1 MSSAAVRPSMV
12 VLVAVRNTYGCR
24 FAGARSWSVLT
35 TGTTNTILFSFATGD
50 TAGPS
55 AEVSVPTRK
64 STFSRRIRSRAMRT
78 ASSALPLVSRTT
90 SSSLRPS
97 TPPLAL
103 ISSTNICAPFSDGSP
118 IKAPGPERIT
128 G

>member
-1 MSSAAVRPSMV
+1 MV
-12 VLVAVRNTYGCR
+12 
-24 FAGARSWSVLT
+24 SWSVLT
-35 TGTTNTILFSFATGD
+35 TGTTNTVLFSLATGD

-78 ASSALPLVSRTT
+78 ASSALPLVSRTS
-90 SSSLRPS
+90 SSSLRPPS
-97 TPPLAL
+97 TPPFAL

-118 IKAPGPERIT
+118 ISAPGPDRIT